1 MNLIINWGF
10 FFFLKTEL
18 SENENYKLKFAE
30 ESERLRVELDKKA
43 KELGNL
49 KESKKELFESMK
61 PIKVQLLEK
70 GLELEKVEERFRFY
84 EKNVDEFNF
93 VDGNSLWNNIEKE
106 NLNNNFLEKKEKIQ
120 NMNEVRN

>member
-1 MNLIINWGF
+1 LNLIINWGF

-18 SENENYKLKFAE
+18 SENENDKLKFAE

>member
-18 SENENYKLKFAE
+18 SENENDKLKFAE

>member
-1 MNLIINWGF
+1 M
-10 FFFLKTEL
+10 
-18 SENENYKLKFAE
+18 KFAE